1 MFLDDAASTGPRS
14 RGDQKMQRLR
24 GIRGIT
30 PCLAPCRTE
39 KARRKWKLFLL
50 YIALLALLDVHAAA
64 SVGVKSTET

>member
-39 KARRKWKLFLL
+39 KARRKWKLFYSISLCLL
-50 YIALLALLDVHAAA
+50 Y
-64 SVGVKSTET
+64 